1 MTKHAGFADIDG
13 RMREI
18 FRQIVDSY
26 LLTGEPVGS
35 RTLSQKVELSPAS
48 IRNVMSDLENLGLL
62 YAPHTSAGR
71 LPTDLGLRYFVD
83 GIMEIN
89 TLTLSPAERAAMEA
103 EFNQGGPDLPSV
115 LEQASRMM
123 SGLSASASL
132 VAVGKVDK
140 AIRHIDF
147 ISLDSAQ
154 ALIVIVNEDGLVENR
169 IMAVPPGMTPD
180 VLKRAGNFL
189 SERLTGKT
197 IAGMRSAI
205 LDEIRVRQSELGD
218 LTTKVIEEGIA
229 VRTDDGKLIVR
240 GNSHLL
246 SAAALDGLDH
256 IRALMDQLEAQETVS
271 KLLGEAAQAG
281 GVKIYIGAE
290 NPIFRA
296 AGHTMILTPY
306 TNGANSV
313 VGAIGVIGPTRLN
326 YARIIP
332 SMNVMADI
340 ISRKIRSLA
349 EGPFANRPQ

>member
-35 RTLSQKVELSPAS
+35 RTLSRSVDLSPAS

-71 LPTDLGLRYFVD
+71 LPTDRGLRYFVD
-83 GIMEIN
+83 GIMEIG
-89 TLTLSPAERAAMEA
+89 TLSPAERAAMEE
-103 EFNQGGPDLPSV
+103 EFNQGGSDMSSI

-132 VAVGKVDK
+132 VAVAKADK
-140 AIRHIDF
+140 PVRHIDF
-147 ISLDSAQ
+147 IALDPAQ
-154 ALIVIVNEDGLVENR
+154 ALIVIVGEDGLVENR
-169 IMAVPPGMTPD
+169 IMPVPAGITPD
-180 VLKRAGNFL
+180 MLKRAGNFL

-205 LDEIRVRQSELGD
+205 LDEIRVRQSELGT
-218 LTTKVIEEGIA
+218 LTAKVIEDGIA
-229 VRTDDGKLIVR
+229 IRTDDGQLIVR

-290 NPIFRA
+290 NPIFRTT
-296 AGHTMILTPY
+296 GHTMILTPY

-349 EGPFANRPQ
+349 DGPFANRPQ